1 MLMGPPHVRMGVNES
16 GAMMVPVGVNEM
28 GAAKKRFIVKDV
40 PGRAQSCGLPAFE
53 DQAPVRDI
61 LDDLKV
67 VGGGD
72 DRLGSLPRDETVD
85 DMTLRRG
92 IQPGGRLVEQEH
104 LRFEHENGCRA
115 TRFFSPLESRC
126 GARERRWV
134 SCISPIVSSTRS
146 RTTPRAQ
153 RSWSGPKAISS
164 NTVGLKSWT
173 SGSWKTRATRLRK
186 SKAKFS
192 SRKSASLRDPPQNF
206 TSPLL
211 REEEGVEHLQEGGF
225 AGAVC
230 SENCQPLA
238 RLHGEA
244 KIAQSIGPL
253 ERETHI
259 AQLKKHARLGHRP
272 IHTAPPAKA
281 ISAASAHQSRPRIVK
296 SSSSKASPENPRDSI
311 AE

>member
-104 LRFEHENGCRA
+104 LRFEHENGCQGHAFLFPAGKPVR
-115 TRFFSPLESRC
+115 
-126 GARERRWV
+126 
-134 SCISPIVSSTRS
+134 STRTQMGELHFAHRLLDAVPDDAS
-146 RTTPRAQ
+146 RPAELERPESDLVEHGGIEELDFGILENQGDTPSEIEGEVLISEERLAQ
-153 RSWSGPKAISS
+153 RPP
-164 NTVGLKSWT
+164 
-173 SGSWKTRATRLRK
+173 
-186 SKAKFS
+186 AKFY
-192 SRKSASLRDPPQNF
+192 L
-206 TSPLL
+206 PLL